1 MKQHP
6 SVLFAG
12 QISGVEGYVESIA
25 TGLLAGMHA
34 AALALDAESLPPPRA
49 TAFGA
54 LVNYICH
61 ADAKN
66 FQPANITFDLLLPLD
81 EATRRRMR
89 DKKKRHAMV
98 CERALSELQDWSGSY
113 AKTIPIRAN
122 QRLTS
127 AV

>member
-6 SVLFAG
+6 NVLFAG

-25 TGLLAGMHA
+25 TGLLAGMQA
-34 AALALDAESLPPPRA
+34 SALARDAEPIPPPRA

-66 FQPANITFDLLLPLD
+66 FQPANITFDLLQPLD
-81 EATRRRMR
+81 DETGAAFATRSS
-89 DKKKRHAMV
+89 ATP
-98 CERALSELQDWSGSY
+98 WSASGRWRS
-113 AKTIPIRAN
+113 
-122 QRLTS
+122 
-127 AV
+127 

>member
-1 MKQHP
+1 MKENP
-6 SVLFAG
+6 NVLIAG

-34 AALALDAESLPPPRA
+34 AALAGNVDPVPPPRA

-66 FQPANITFDLLLPLD
+66 FQPANITFDLLQSLD
-81 EATRRRMR
+81 EETRRRIR
-89 DKKKRHAMV
+89 DKKQRHAMV
-98 CERALSELQDWSGSY
+98 CQRALEQLAIWLDTEKKITEVPVK
-113 AKTIPIRAN
+113 AD
-122 QRLTS
+122 
-127 AV
+127 